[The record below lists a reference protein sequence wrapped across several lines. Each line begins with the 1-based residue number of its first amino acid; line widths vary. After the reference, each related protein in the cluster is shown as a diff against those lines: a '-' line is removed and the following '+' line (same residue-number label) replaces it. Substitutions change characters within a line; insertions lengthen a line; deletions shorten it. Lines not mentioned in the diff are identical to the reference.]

1 MQNLTPLQELT
12 KKLDTIKEI
21 WQIYAIFEDEK
32 KRFNEEFLELQKDKE
47 ILLETYNA
55 TSAKNAL
62 LLAQNK
68 ELEAKNKALQIKNAE
83 LQNQQ
88 DIKEGIQ
95 DKENISDVENEVI
108 VSLQKQ
114 SQEFLD
120 SLKGIKELLDN
131 LNPPEALQKLEI
143 SYQKHQRLLA
153 NPAKDYVTLESAEA
167 LFEILK
173 NVESKI
179 KILHTNFSKISLE
192 IAELNKA

>member
-88 DIKEGIQ
+88 DTKEGIQ